1 MLIYIIWYAYTDE
14 YFKEMLTIDDE
25 LIIAGL
31 T

>member
-1 MLIYIIWYAYTDE
+1 MLYIIWYAYTDE
-14 YFKEMLTIDDE
+14 YFNEILILDDE